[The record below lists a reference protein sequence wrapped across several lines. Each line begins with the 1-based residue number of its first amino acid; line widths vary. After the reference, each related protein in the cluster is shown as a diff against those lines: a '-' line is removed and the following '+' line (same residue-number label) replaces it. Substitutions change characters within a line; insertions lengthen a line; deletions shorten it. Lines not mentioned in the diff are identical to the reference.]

1 MAKMYPFKLNFT
13 SGEISPKL
21 HARADLGQFKSGVET
36 MENFI
41 PYPHGGCYFRPGFHF
56 VQEVADS
63 SKIHRLI
70 PFQFSREQAYALE
83 FGDNT
88 IRFYKDRAII
98 VGNAPDT
105 VDNHDFETAGGGG
118 ADVFGSWTE
127 AAGDGAIAD
136 GTTEAYRGSACLK
149 ITCGASNNTS
159 IYSANVDVSGMAA
172 AESCSVKFWTK
183 GDGTNAGQFSVY
195 DVTNTADITARVTT
209 AVTANY
215 WTQVTN
221 TFAIPSG
228 CNDLRIYF
236 YPDTTSGDYAYFD
249 HVTVHDNTEPV
260 VLTSPYGEADLD
272 ELQWTQSADTLY
284 ITHPDYKP
292 RKLLRYSH
300 EDWEIAEIDFTG
312 ENLIT
317 VPEFDADAVWVKG
330 TGWTI
335 TAGVGRAAAGSA
347 SNLLETDVVTVGKD
361 YTVTF
366 TVSNYSAGTVTPYCG
381 SGGAGTARSSNGTFT
396 EVITASGSTDFYF
409 AKNAAGAFDIDDVEV
424 STDPFD
430 SVDNYPRTVTFHE
443 ERLFF
448 AGTDTYPQKIWG
460 SVSGDYENFTTGT
473 LDDEAVHYTIAS
485 DQVNVIEWLVPSSA
499 LIAGTAGGEFRMK
512 GGTDDIITPSS
523 VNAKSIST
531 VGVAANMKA
540 IRIGHLILFVQT
552 AGRKLMEMKFS
563 FQEDSFVA
571 ADMTLIS
578 EHITNS
584 ATIVD
589 VVYQQEPDSIMWCL
603 LSDGTIAS
611 MTYERTQ
618 EVVAWARHEVAGTDA
633 LVKSLCVIPKPDG
646 GADDLWIIVEH
657 TIDGGTVKHVEYLDN
672 EVNGMDHFIK
682 WDGAPATVFTGADH
696 LEGET
701 VAVKG
706 DGALYPDETVATG
719 QFTIDE
725 AASILYA
732 GLAFEG
738 TIKTMRP
745 AVEVQTGASYGLT
758 KSWNNI
764 KLMVYQTVGGSIN
777 GETLLLI
784 DPSQEMGTAPD
795 PYTGLIDIVELG
807 WDDDAQIEIVQDK
820 PFPFIL
826 LAITGSLTISDEM

>member
-41 PYPHGGCYFRPGFHF
+41 PYPHGGCYFRPGFHH
-56 VQEVADS
+56 VAEVKNSA
-63 SKIHRLI
+63 KTHRLI
-70 PFQFSREQAYALE
+70 PFQFSREQAYVLE
-83 FGDNT
+83 LGDNT
-88 IRFYKDRAII
+88 VRFYKDRAIV
-98 VGNAPDT
+98 VGFDG
-105 VDNHDFETAGGGG
+105 DDIGNHDFETAGGGG

-127 AAGDGAIAD
+127 SASDGAIAD
-136 GTTEAYRGSACLK
+136 GTTEAYRGDSCAKLTAGVSVDTHLWQQITHGLSA
-149 ITCGASNNTS
+149 GDS
-159 IYSANVDVSGMAA
+159 YSL
-172 AESCSVKFWTK
+172 KFWTK
-183 GDGTNAGQFSVY
+183 GDGSAASSRFRLWDVENAGWINALT
-195 DVTNTADITARVTT
+195 DTG
-209 AVTANY
+209 VTANY
-215 WTQVTN
+215 WTQATY
-221 TFAIPSG
+221 TDTIPSG
-228 CNDLRIYF
+228 CTNIQIFLYCA
-236 YPDTTSGDYAYFD
+236 DTNTEVVYFD
-249 HVTVHDNTEPV
+249 QIQFLDNETPV
-260 VLTSPYGEADLD
+260 EYVSPYGEADLE

-284 ITHPDYKP
+284 LVHPDYKP

-300 EDWEIAEIDFTG
+300 EDWSLEEITFTG
-312 ENLIT
+312 ENVIT

-335 TAGVGRAAAGSA
+335 TSGVGRAAAGSA
-347 SNLLETDVVTVGKD
+347 SHITETDVLTVGKD
-361 YTVTF
+361 YIVTF
-366 TVSNYSAGTVTPYCG
+366 TISNYSAGTATPYCG
-381 SGGAGTARSSNGTFT
+381 STGVGTARSSNGTFT
-396 EVITASGSTDFYF
+396 ETITCSGTDDFSIY
-409 AKNAAGAFDIDDVEV
+409 KNAAGAFDIDDVEV

-473 LDDEAVHYTIAS
+473 LDDDAVLYTIAS

-531 VGVAANMKA
+531 VGVKANQKA

-571 ADMTLIS
+571 ADLILIS
-578 EHITNS
+578 EHITNDV
-584 ATIVD
+584 TIEEM
-589 VVYQQEPDSIMWCL
+589 VYQQEPDSIIWCR

-618 EVVAWARHEVAGTDA
+618 EVVAWARHEVAGTD
-633 LVKSLCVIPKPDG
+633 VDVQSLCVIPQPDG

-657 TIDGGTVKHVEYLDN
+657 TIDGNTVKYVEYLDN
-672 EVNGMDHFIK
+672 SVNGMDHFIT
-682 WDGAPATVFTGADH
+682 WNGSPATTFTGADH

-706 DGALYPDETVATG
+706 DGALYPDEVVASG

-725 AASILYA
+725 AASIVYA
-732 GLAFEG
+732 GIAFEG
-738 TIKTMRP
+738 TIKTLRP
-745 AVEVQTGASYGLT
+745 ALEVQTGATYGLT
-758 KSWNNI
+758 KSWNKI
-764 KLMVYQTVGGSIN
+764 QLMLNESVGGSIN

-795 PYTGLIDIVELG
+795 PYTGLIDIIEIG
-807 WDDDAQIEIVQDK
+807 WDDDAQIEVVQDK